1 VALLH
6 TDPLTGL
13 KRSRIRFP
21 DGHPPTP
28 FGCRWCGQTQRAHG
42 YGPTHLPGHGF
53 HAYTQP
59 KDQQILARM
68 RARRAARGCR
78 CHIPTVNPWRCE
90 ADTCAMLDDLLRGW
104 TTPAEPGVDLPELEV
119 LRPDPPYVAH
129 HATSVWSGSSIPD
142 DEGDELCADCRTPDC
157 ARFLRIQRRHA
168 RANSTRIGGGLWG
181 GFAIQPPNL
190 PAGR

>member
-59 KDQQILARM
+59 KDAQILARM
-68 RARRAARGCR
+68 RARRRVRASAA
-78 CHIPTVNPWRCE
+78 
-90 ADTCAMLDDLLRGW
+90 
-104 TTPAEPGVDLPELEV
+104 PAV
-119 LRPDPPYVAH
+119 H
-129 HATSVWSGSSIPD
+129 HATVAWSGSSIPD
-142 DEGDELCADCRTPDC
+142 DEGDPYCADCRVDGCP
-157 ARFLRIQRRHA
+157 RFLRIQRRHA

-181 GFAIQPPNL
+181 GFTSRPRNL